1 MVTQLIA
8 MKKYIFTLM
17 FSLFALGL
25 QAQNLNEGEIAIGDI
40 LEVGKPESTQYEHI
54 EFPKPNFIIKRGG
67 LANYKR
73 VEGNKVVV
81 TSIKEKKDG
90 SVRIKIK
97 KTDGSRFFGSHWQVA
112 ANIKEA
118 LESGELRRI

>member
-1 MVTQLIA
+1 
-8 MKKYIFTLM
+8 MKKYVFAFM
-17 FSLFALGL
+17 FSVFALGL
-25 QAQNLNEGEIAIGDI
+25 QAQSVNKGEVAVGDI

-73 VEGNKVVV
+73 VEGNKVMV

-90 SVRIKIK
+90 TLRIKIK

-112 ANIKEA
+112 ANVKEA